1 MAINL
6 CQLNLLFNTL
16 LSSSRDCSILSL
28 TEFFVSLVNALGPD
42 TVDEALRNGREVM
55 ELEKW
60 DRSIVTDP
68 KSEITSTSTEEEV
81 TYYVII
87 LNLF

>member
-1 MAINL
+1 
-6 CQLNLLFNTL
+6 
-16 LSSSRDCSILSL
+16 
-28 TEFFVSLVNALGPD
+28 LGPD